1 VQIFQNRFCDFIRR
15 ISTEQNPYYLTAGH
29 NKLHLRLATAY
40 SYITQIRTW
49 VFGRCVEF
57 TLLET
62 FVKMEETAQG
72 VFSFLEI
79 LVSLFAI

>member
-1 VQIFQNRFCDFIRR
+1 MSPETENRPCV
-15 ISTEQNPYYLTAGH
+15 SLCPP
-29 NKLHLRLATAY
+29 AY

-57 TLLET
+57 TLMET
-62 FVKMEETAQG
+62 FVKIKETAQG

-79 LVSLFAI
+79 LVSLFAV